1 MVGKK
6 SSMQEVV
13 VDEAGEEDGGV
24 IEQAGEASLW
34 RLLELKLGWLPWSLV
49 TGVFE
54 AAVLRLSKEGR
65 GVVVV
70 DFSSFPDGASSAVI
84 EDVKR
89 STVSD

>member
-1 MVGKK
+1 MH
-6 SSMQEVV
+6 EVV
-13 VDEAGEEDGGV
+13 VDEAGEDDGGV

-34 RLLELKLGWLPWSLV
+34 RLLELKLGCWLPWSLV

-70 DFSSFPDGASSAVI
+70 DFSSFPDGASSAAVI
-84 EDVKR
+84 EGVKR
-89 STVSD
+89 GTVSD